1 MSVQYWTGVRAP
13 VKAYILQVKMTRAV
27 FFSEFSVC
35 EYMYNVHI
43 NTECRAWILDT
54 FPDKTMGSLFCVVSA
69 VIVNCEGLIRP
80 VKMIVGGVLL
90 L

>member
-1 MSVQYWTGVRAP
+1 MSVQYRTGPRAP

-54 FPDKTMGSLFCVVSA
+54 FPDKTMGSLFYKSA

-80 VKMIVGGVLL
+80 VNMIVGGVLL